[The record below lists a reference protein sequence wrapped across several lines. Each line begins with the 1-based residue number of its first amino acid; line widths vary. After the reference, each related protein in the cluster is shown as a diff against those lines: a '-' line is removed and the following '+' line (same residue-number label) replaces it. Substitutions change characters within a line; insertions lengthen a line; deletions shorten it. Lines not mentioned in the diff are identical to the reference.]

1 MNARTCAKVSV
12 LGVRDCWR
20 ILHTY
25 QLDAVYDCC
34 SRLGISSYWQDNI
47 YSDWPWSICL
57 LFCDNYVPQWWVEFN
72 NKLSWLFTNRFSATR
87 YMKVKRI
94 FVCTKNGLFI
104 HLIKLVSSFNY
115 SSISKNLILE
125 NDPNI
130 CWLILKYHWKKNNVF
145 HSKT

>member
-1 MNARTCAKVSV
+1 MVFTTISQIFPCKIKETKWCVNARTCAKVSV

-72 NKLSWLFTNRFSATR
+72 NMLSWLFTNRFSATR

-104 HLIKLVSSFNY
+104 HAELNQARFKF
-115 SSISKNLILE
+115 
-125 NDPNI
+125 
-130 CWLILKYHWKKNNVF
+130 
-145 HSKT
+145 